1 MIILKVMLNLFWKV
15 FQIRLSLPAVDSAR
29 AVIFVVEF
37 AVVVAAG
44 DDIVQ
49 ITVFGTLLLHFE
61 FSFATFLP
69 HGLLWLF
76 LLIR

>member
-1 MIILKVMLNLFWKV
+1 MLNLFWKV

>member
-1 MIILKVMLNLFWKV
+1 MVNLFWKV

-29 AVIFVVEF
+29 AVIFVEF
-37 AVVVAAG
+37 AVVVAAA

-49 ITVFGTLLLHFE
+49 ITIFGTLLLHFE
-61 FSFATFLP
+61 FSFAAFLP
-69 HGLLWLF
+69 HGRLFLF